1 MSEPIDLD
9 GGTTYMMAVLVFAL
23 VVYFLAKAVVPA

>member
-9 GGTTYMMAVLVFAL
+9 GGTRYMMAVLVFCL
-23 VVYFLAKAVVPA
+23 VIYFLAKAVAPA